1 MLQFYASGV
10 REASEVRVQIAG
22 QDVPVLHSGASA
34 DFPGLDEITVEVPRS
49 LAGMGQVDVVLTA
62 DGETASPVHVSIQ

>member
-1 MLQFYASGV
+1 
-10 REASEVRVQIAG
+10 VQIAG
-22 QDVPVLHSGASA
+22 QDAPVLHSGASA

-49 LAGMGQVDVVLTA
+49 LAGMGQVDVVLTT